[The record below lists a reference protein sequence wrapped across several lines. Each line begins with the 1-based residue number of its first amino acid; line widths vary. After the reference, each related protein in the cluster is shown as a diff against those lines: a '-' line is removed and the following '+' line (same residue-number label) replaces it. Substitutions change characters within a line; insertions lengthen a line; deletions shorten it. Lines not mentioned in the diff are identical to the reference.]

1 MPGRGR
7 GSSPMKPDNPQQGA
21 ARCGHGSTANRR
33 GASAPHKR
41 QDVCWRHS
49 APSGQIVPTLPAGF
63 PAAVPAGI
71 VRRFRD
77 LVKRIKA
84 TKNYTE
90 TIGQTLGITVGA

>member
-1 MPGRGR
+1 
-7 GSSPMKPDNPQQGA
+7 MKPDNPQQGA

-49 APSGQIVPTLPAGF
+49 ASFSVIQRHPAWRCLIS

-90 TIGQTLGITVGA
+90 TIGQALGITVGA

>member
-1 MPGRGR
+1 MLL
-7 GSSPMKPDNPQQGA
+7 GA
-21 ARCGHGSTANRR
+21 ATAPRQIGVAQVRRIKGKTFAGVIQRHPAWRCLIS
-33 GASAPHKR
+33 
-41 QDVCWRHS
+41 
-49 APSGQIVPTLPAGF
+49 

-90 TIGQTLGITVGA
+90 TIGQALGITVGA